1 MENLCAAIPTNIEHT
16 FTEPITISNS
26 SLLQKC
32 MHMHIYKDG
41 PRSIIYNNQTLEKIK
56 TFTTECINKSLYI
69 KEHWTS
75 FTTYSKMDEILAI
88 WINKA
93 SDKRVYMIPF
103 TWNLQK

>member
-1 MENLCAAIPTNIEHT
+1 
-16 FTEPITISNS
+16 
-26 SLLQKC
+26 

-56 TFTTECINKSLYI
+56 TFTTGECINKLLYI

-75 FTTYSKMDEILAI
+75 FTTYSKMDEILSII